1 MCRAFAADLDWDDI
15 AEHFGVT
22 GVAAIGNGD
31 ADADSTIAS
40 LAKVD
45 DASRKSH
52 DKTFNTTFNADATV
66 SSATV
71 GKAAPIRT
79 SHVAAVLPSPT
90 FHATPK
96 TDIVVVA
103 GDSHGRR
110 HLRAAYWSLIPRS
123 SQTIDLS
130 YPTYNARIETAA
142 SKPTY
147 APSAASMRAVIPAS
161 GYYEFKGEHPF
172 YFHFPDDV
180 PLFMAGL
187 YSWWRANA
195 HSPWRLTATILTRD
209 AVGALA
215 SVHNRMPVLLSDDML
230 DDWFAPLVTAA
241 DTGTHAD
248 AASLPTAAN
257 DATASLLAAAN
268 NAGGKLSQRLAFHE
282 VAPLRGDGPQLIE
295 PAPSWRQGSG
305 LFD

>member
-1 MCRAFAADLDWDDI
+1 MCRAFAADLDWDNV
-15 AEHFGVT
+15 AAHFGVT
-22 GVAAIGNGD
+22 GVSAIDNKD
-31 ADADSTIAS
+31 VDADSTIHHS
-40 LAKVD
+40 
-45 DASRKSH
+45 
-52 DKTFNTTFNADATV
+52 T
-66 SSATV
+66 
-71 GKAAPIRT
+71 AA
-79 SHVAAVLPSPT
+79 LPSPT

-96 TDIVVVA
+96 TDIAIVA

-123 SQTIDLS
+123 SQTIDLR

-172 YFHFPDDV
+172 YFHFPDDA

-215 SVHNRMPVLLSDDML
+215 SVHNRMPVLLPDDML
-230 DDWFAPLVTAA
+230 DAWFAPRATDD
-241 DTGTHAD
+241 DTGANPDTL
-248 AASLPTAAN
+248 SLPTTEN
-257 DATASLLAAAN
+257 DAIASLLAAAN
-268 NAGGKLSQRLAFHE
+268 DAGGKLSQRLAFHE
-282 VAPLRGDGPQLIE
+282 VAPLHGDGPQLIE
-295 PAPSWRQGSG
+295 PASNWHQGQS